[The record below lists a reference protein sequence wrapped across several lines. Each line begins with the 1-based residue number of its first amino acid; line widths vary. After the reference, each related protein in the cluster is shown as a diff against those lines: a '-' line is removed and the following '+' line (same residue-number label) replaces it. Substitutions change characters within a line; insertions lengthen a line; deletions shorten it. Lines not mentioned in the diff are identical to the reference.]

1 MDLVVKVL
9 AGGVMGGLLGFLVGR
24 STICSGAHCRSRGRM
39 IFSIVGCAIFGA
51 ALAWHLSVRDG

>member
-1 MDLVVKVL
+1 MDLAIRIL
-9 AGGVMGGLLGFLVGR
+9 AGAVIGAALGFLVGR
-24 STICSGAHCRSRGRM
+24 TTLCSAAQCRSRARM